1 MSALYNYKDNEND
14 AKNLKFA
21 ENYVLKSLEN
31 AYSAF
36 KATYLQSKEYFKN
49 VKEVNKF
56 NNNNNKIVDSG
67 EADEEEKI
75 FNVEYNSDY

>member
-1 MSALYNYKDNEND
+1 MSALYNYKDNEGD

-36 KATYLQSKEYFKN
+36 KATYLQSKEYFKS
-49 VKEVNKF
+49 
-56 NNNNNKIVDSG
+56 I
-67 EADEEEKI
+67 
-75 FNVEYNSDY
+75 